1 MTDDQRPEQPESTGK
16 IVVSGRPLRTEYIET
31 DQEFEGLV
39 NPSDLGS
46 ASRSCLA
53 IIVTLLII
61 ALLVCVFLFG
71 KLFM

>member
-1 MTDDQRPEQPESTGK
+1 MTDDQRPETPGK
-16 IVVSGRPLRTEYIET
+16 IVVPGQPLRTEYIET
-31 DQEFEGLV
+31 EPEFEGLV

>member
-1 MTDDQRPEQPESTGK
+1 MTDNQRPEPNGK
-16 IVVSGRPLRTEYIET
+16 IVVPGRPLRTEYIET

-39 NPSDLGS
+39 NAADLGS

-61 ALLVCVFLFG
+61 ALLVCVFLVG

>member
-1 MTDDQRPEQPESTGK
+1 MTDDQRPETPGK
-16 IVVSGRPLRTEYIET
+16 IVVPGRPLRTEYIET
-31 DQEFEGLV
+31 EPEFEGLV